1 MMDLNE
7 AGPQM
12 ERGGVIPAGTF
23 AKLQMNIRPGGA
35 SAPGLDPMDAGL
47 LKASKTSD
55 VLFLDC
61 EFTVVGGPHNKRK
74 LWSNLSISGGK
85 TDDKGQSMAWGI
97 TKATLR
103 AIIESAT
110 ATMPN
115 DASEAAKAK
124 RVFQGFKQLDGIQ
137 FYARIGVEPGGDDG
151 RGGKYP
157 DKNRID
163 HVVTPADPE
172 YAALAA
178 GKEVAPAAV
187 AATAPRAAAPSA
199 PAWAAPGNAAAKQAA
214 PAAAKPA
221 WLT

>member
-1 MMDLNE
+1 MFLDLND
-7 AGPQM
+7 AGQQM
-12 ERGGVIPAGTF
+12 ERGAVIPAGSF
-23 AKLQMNIRPGGA
+23 AKLAMTIRPGGA
-35 SAPGLDPMDAGL
+35 SSPGLDQMDAGL
-47 LKASKTSD
+47 LTASKTSD

-74 LWSNLSISGGK
+74 LWQNLSISGGK

-103 AIIESAT
+103 AVIESAT

-115 DASEAAKAK
+115 DVSEAAKAK

-137 FYARIGVEPGGDDG
+137 FYARIGVEPGKDDG
-151 RGGKYP
+151 KGGKFP
-157 DKNRID
+157 DRNRID
-163 HVVTPADPE
+163 RVLTPADPE

-178 GKEVAPAAV
+178 GKEVA
-187 AATAPRAAAPSA
+187 AAAPQSA
-199 PAWAAPGNAAAKQAA
+199 APAAKSTTAKPAWAGNATPTQAA
-214 PAAAKPA
+214 PAAKPA